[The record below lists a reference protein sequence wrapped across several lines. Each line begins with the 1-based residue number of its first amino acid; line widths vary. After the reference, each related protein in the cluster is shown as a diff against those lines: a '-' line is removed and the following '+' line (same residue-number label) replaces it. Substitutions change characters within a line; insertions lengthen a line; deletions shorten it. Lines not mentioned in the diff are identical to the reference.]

1 MEVTIFRDYI
11 DSHKDGWY
19 EEGRH
24 DGMEIGIKIGIENES
39 LKITKRMLESD
50 YPLDEIERLTNLDKQ
65 KIIVLKGD
73 K

>member
-1 MEVTIFRDYI
+1 MKVEITIFRDYI

-19 EEGRH
+19 EEGK
-24 DGMEIGIKIGIENES
+24 ENGIKIGIENES
-39 LKITKRMLESD
+39 LKIAKRMLESD

>member
-1 MEVTIFRDYI
+1 MEVTIFKDYV

-39 LKITKRMLESD
+39 LKIAKRMLESD
-50 YPLDEIERLTNLDKQ
+50 YPL
-65 KIIVLKGD
+65 G
-73 K
+73 